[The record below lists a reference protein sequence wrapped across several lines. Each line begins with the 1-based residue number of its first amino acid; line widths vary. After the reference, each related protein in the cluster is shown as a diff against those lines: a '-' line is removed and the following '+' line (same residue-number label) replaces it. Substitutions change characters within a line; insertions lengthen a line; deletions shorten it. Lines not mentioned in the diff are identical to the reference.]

1 MCFSPIPPSDL
12 WDPTWEED
20 VRGALRG
27 FTVELRTAGSEA
39 IIACP
44 PQFSVLARGRTGSD
58 SGDGSGDGGDSGRRG
73 ACAVL
78 GARGEVLQWPCVAPA
93 GAVPVHATAAAL
105 DALVAE
111 AEARR
116 AALVSERE
124 AQIAGGVK
132 VPSPMFIS
140 FFLFSF
146 LFPLFVKLFCT
157 TCTNELDFPKKK
169 KKCMM

>member
-1 MCFSPIPPSDL
+1 
-12 WDPTWEED
+12 
-20 VRGALRG
+20 
-27 FTVELRTAGSEA
+27 
-39 IIACP
+39 
-44 PQFSVLARGRTGSD
+44 VLARGRTGSD
-58 SGDGSGDGGDSGRRG
+58 NGDGSGSGGDNGRRG

-105 DALVAE
+105 NALVAE

-132 VPSPMFIS
+132 VPSRMFFFFFF
-140 FFLFSF
+140 FFLFF
-146 LFPLFVKLFCT
+146 FPSLSKWAWAAATRARRGPGKRSCFAPIVL
-157 TCTNELDFPKKK
+157 TNLIFQKKK
-169 KKCMM
+169 KKNV